1 MPNSLER
8 YRPDNLPDRSL
19 AGKLWTAFPTRE
31 RQALEES
38 LKGLPLDRNPLNMLI
53 DLAIIHYKSTFGRQK
68 RVAILGPAN
77 VGKST
82 LFNQFVRQKSERAEV
97 SPVPGTTRVNQ
108 MSDAGLFVMA
118 DTPGADAIGPTGQE
132 EHDIALSAAESAD
145 FLILVF
151 DAIQGVKQT
160 ELALFHEIISL
171 QKPFVIVLN
180 KIDLARRYKA
190 QVIEST
196 AQNLGVQAN
205 DIVAVSALRGEG
217 ISQILMS
224 IIAADPSM
232 TVSLAT
238 AMPQYRRK
246 LALRAVTT
254 SGALA
259 AAIALT
265 PLPVLDFVPLVATQ
279 AGLVISVAR
288 IYQYRITVA
297 RAKELLASY
306 GLGLL
311 GRTLFQQLSKLGGI
325 PGWLLS
331 SAIAASM
338 TVAIGYASI
347 EWFEKG
353 EKLSSAQVADLS
365 KRLAGRLAERL
376 KSTLRKKP
384 KKEDMERL
392 VIDILESET
401 MPDSPESTPPIK

>member
-1 MPNSLER
+1 MPNAIEP
-8 YRPDNLPDRSL
+8 YRPQNMPSRSL
-19 AGKLWTAFPTRE
+19 AGKVWDAFPTRE
-31 RQALEES
+31 REALEES
-38 LKGLPLDRNPLNMLI
+38 LKGLPIDRNPLNMLL

-68 RVAILGPAN
+68 RVAIIGPAN

-82 LFNQFVRQKSERAEV
+82 LFNQFVRQKSQRALV
-97 SPVPGTTRVNQ
+97 SPTPGTTKVNQ

-118 DTPGADAIGPTGQE
+118 DTPGADAVGPSGQRE
-132 EHDIALSAAESAD
+132 REAAFLAAESAD

-151 DAIQGVKQT
+151 DSIQGVKET
-160 ELALFHEIISL
+160 ELALFHEILSL
-171 QKPFVIVLN
+171 QKPYIIVLN
-180 KIDLARRYKA
+180 KIDLVRRYRQ
-190 QVIEST
+190 QVIDS
-196 AQNLGVQAN
+196 AAHNLGVDPA
-205 DIVAVSALRGEG
+205 DILAVSALRGEG
-217 ISQILMS
+217 ISKVLMA
-224 IIAADPSM
+224 IVAADPTM

-246 LALRAVTT
+246 LAWRSVTT

-259 AAIALT
+259 AAVALS

-279 AGLVISVAR
+279 AALVINIAR
-288 IYQYRITVA
+288 IYQYKITLA

-311 GRTLFQQLSKLGGI
+311 GRSLFQQLSKLGGV

-353 EKLSSAQVADLS
+353 ERLSSAQVADLS